1 MWCRRSR
8 SYDACWSQ
16 GVSCGCRCQTWS
28 GPSQPTCATTAITST
43 SPNDESETISGKL
56 IVQMTWYGWSRIMFT
71 WEFARELLLRAGYSV
86 VTRCAYKQT
95 ASPFPEIVDLDNRE
109 RESLFIEAQ
118 K

>member
-1 MWCRRSR
+1 
-8 SYDACWSQ
+8 
-16 GVSCGCRCQTWS
+16 
-28 GPSQPTCATTAITST
+28 
-43 SPNDESETISGKL
+43 
-56 IVQMTWYGWSRIMFT
+56 MTWYGWSRIMFT